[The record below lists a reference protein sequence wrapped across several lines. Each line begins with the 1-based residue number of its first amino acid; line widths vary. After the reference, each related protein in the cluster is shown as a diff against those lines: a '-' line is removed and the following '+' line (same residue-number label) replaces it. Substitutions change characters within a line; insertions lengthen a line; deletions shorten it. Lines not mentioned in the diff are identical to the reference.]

1 MLIRVQEK
9 LNLQVVSDLQ
19 LSDWRH
25 HGNTLH
31 LPIEPA
37 AHVLLIAGDVTN
49 GTPSPE
55 DLDWLQTIDAFPD
68 WPDGIFLVLGNHDL
82 YGLDID
88 GGGLAA
94 WRAALAG
101 TRIQVLQR
109 DVAAVRGVR
118 IAGCTFWSD
127 FDRESALV
135 MLESRLCLSDY
146 TYLMS
151 RGHLATPEDVL
162 QQHRRDLDWLHDL
175 PPGTAGDPLVV
186 MTHHAP
192 SWMSIHPDR
201 PNDPLNGA
209 YATAA
214 EWIMEQITPALW
226 VHGHVHALQDYC
238 VGSTRVV
245 SRPMGYFGE
254 TVPVGRMEI
263 LDAA

>member
-9 LNLQVVSDLQ
+9 LNLQVVSDLH
-19 LSDWRH
+19 LPHWRH
-25 HGNTLH
+25 HGHTLH

-94 WRAALAG
+94 WRAALSG

-109 DVAAVRGVR
+109 EEVTVRGVR
-118 IAGCTFWSD
+118 IAGCTFWTD
-127 FDRESALV
+127 FDRESPLL
-135 MLESRLCLSDY
+135 MLDAKSELSDY
-146 TYLMS
+146 TYLVS
-151 RGHLATPEDVL
+151 RGRPATPEDVL
-162 QQHRRDLDWLHDL
+162 AQHRKDLAWLYDL
-175 PPGTAGDPLVV
+175 APGTAQAPLVV

-192 SWMSIHPDR
+192 SWMSIPQSRANH
-201 PNDPLNGA
+201 PLNGA

-214 EWIMEQITPALW
+214 EWVMDQITPELW
-226 VHGHVHALQDYC
+226 VHGHLHTLQDYG

-254 TVPVGRMEI
+254 TVAVGRMEI
-263 LDAA
+263 MDAA